1 MILFNLLNTIL
12 GLTEKGCE
20 LPKRLGPKRATNI
33 LKQFGLVNI
42 YKKKSRDSEERKT
55 LRFLISKYATKR
67 TFTNAKGKEITKRP
81 KIQRLITPER
91 LRRKRVNQQIKEE
104 RRKINADLMKNYRER
119 VKALR
124 KPVSTK
130 KPVKK

>member
-1 MILFNLLNTIL
+1 
-12 GLTEKGCE
+12 LTEKGCE

-42 YKKKSRDSEERKT
+42 YKKKSKDAEERKT

-67 TFTNAKGKEITKRP
+67 TFTNAKGKEVIKRP

-91 LRRKRVNQQIKEE
+91 LRRKRVNKQIKEE
-104 RRKINADLMKNYRER
+104 RRKANEQLMKAYRER
-119 VKALR
+119 IRALR
-124 KPVSTK
+124 RPVSTK
-130 KPVKK
+130 KTVKK

>member
-1 MILFNLLNTIL
+1 
-12 GLTEKGCE
+12 LTEKGCE

-42 YKKKSRDSEERKT
+42 YKKKSKDTEERKT

-67 TFTNAKGKEITKRP
+67 TFTNAKGKEVTKRP

-91 LRRKRVNQQIKEE
+91 LRRKRVNKQIKEE
-104 RRKINADLMKNYRER
+104 RRKANEQLMKAYRER
-119 VKALR
+119 IRALR
-124 KPVSTK
+124 RPITTK
-130 KPVKK
+130 KTVSKK